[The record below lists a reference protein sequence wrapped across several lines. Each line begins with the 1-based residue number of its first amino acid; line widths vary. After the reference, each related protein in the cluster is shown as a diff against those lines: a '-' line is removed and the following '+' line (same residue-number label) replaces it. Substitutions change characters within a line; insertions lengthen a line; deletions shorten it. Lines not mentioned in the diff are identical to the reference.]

1 MENSIKFILVF
12 FFISISLVFSDQDN
26 KAIKNKVPN
35 FLNDI
40 SSKNPE
46 AQLKINEL
54 KKEFYN
60 EREKIHQSYE
70 NKIKSIKKARKKD
83 VSELK
88 KKYRK
93 RLRRLQKKY
102 PDIPDIK
109 IDSKPRPKLTPPNLD
124 EKNKKRKLRDR
135 DKDKSLYPEKQ
146 KQKDSN
152 K

>member
-1 MENSIKFILVF
+1 MKNLIKFILVY
-12 FFISISLVFSDQDN
+12 FFIPISLVFSNQDDS
-26 KAIKNKVPN
+26 KAIKNKVPK
-35 FLNDI
+35 FLDEV

-60 EREKIHQSYE
+60 EREKIYQSYE
-70 NKIKSIKKARKKD
+70 SRIKSIKKARKED

-93 RLRRLQKKY
+93 RLKRLRKKY
-102 PDIPDIK
+102 PDIPDIG
-109 IDSKPRPKLTPPNLD
+109 IDSKPRPKPIPPSLD

-135 DKDKSLYPEKQ
+135 DKDKSLYRE
-146 KQKDSN
+146 KQKDSI